1 MREETMSESELR
13 ERRKLDWAFAA
24 VAIAVALITFLKG
37 FRMPN
42 AWAATHFAFNYSQ
55 GFVRRG
61 LVGEIARQIGG
72 DDVFQYNPF
81 ALVSFLVLLGVG
93 VALGFA
99 VRQALRS
106 DPSDHGFRVAVLAFA
121 ASPAMVFFVHSVGY
135 FEDLAILLIL
145 PLILFAHRLRNR
157 YVIFYIVLL
166 LGLLF
171 AFVHEVLVVMF
182 GPVFVFAF
190 ACHIV
195 RDTRRYGVKPSRLA
209 VLIAHAVVITAIIF
223 VVAMIVSTLG
233 SDDAARIRGLQRFLR
248 QHADF
253 PIRAESF
260 QALGRSSHENLTK
273 LMPWYWEMESSREL
287 ASRTWIAYLP
297 GFAFF
302 LYYGVWAIS
311 RPALPRRLT
320 WMFASLYVA
329 VTISAHFLNLV
340 GWDWNRWN
348 AITLFAGLLSLL
360 FFKRYFRTRSTPRS
374 PAHVWALGAIAAA
387 LGLAGDYQLNDGFK
401 VQFYPFDKQFDTMEN
416 LVKKDFK
423 FRPRR

>member
-1 MREETMSESELR
+1 MSETELR
-13 ERRKLDWAFAA
+13 EGRKLDWAFAA
-24 VAIAVALITFLKG
+24 IAIVVALVTFLKG

-61 LVGEIARQIGG
+61 LLGEIARQIGG

-81 ALVSFLVLLGVG
+81 AVVSFLALLGIAVLLG
-93 VALGFA
+93 FA
-99 VRQALRS
+99 ARQALRS
-106 DPSDHGFRVAVLAFA
+106 DPGDHGFRMAVLAFA
-121 ASPAMVFFVHSVGY
+121 ASPAIVFFVHSVGY

-145 PLILFAHRLRNR
+145 PFILLVRRIRNR
-157 YVIFYIVLL
+157 YAIFHIILV
-166 LGLLF
+166 LGLFF

-195 RDTRRYGVKPSRLA
+195 HDTRRYGLKPSRLA
-209 VLIAHAVVITAIIF
+209 SLIAHAVMVTALIF
-223 VVAMIVSTLG
+223 VVSMIVSTLG
-233 SDDAARIRGLQRFLR
+233 SEDAARIRALQRFLR

-253 PIRAESF
+253 PIRYESF
-260 QALGRSSHENLTK
+260 EALGRSSRENVTK

-287 ASRTWIAYLP
+287 ATRTWVAYLP

-311 RPALPRRLT
+311 RPGLPRRLT
-320 WMFASLYVA
+320 WLFAIGYVG

-360 FFKRYFRTRSTPRS
+360 FFKRYFRSRPGRRAPT
-374 PAHVWALGAIAAA
+374 HVWALGAIATA

-401 VQFYPFDKQFDTMEN
+401 VQFYPFDKQFDTVEH
-416 LVKKDFK
+416 LIDGDFK

>member
-1 MREETMSESELR
+1 MIEPELR
-13 ERRKLDWAFAA
+13 ARRRFDWAFAA
-24 VAIAVALITFLKG
+24 IAIVVALITFLKG

-61 LVGEIARQIGG
+61 LVGEIARQLGG

-81 ALVSFLVLLGVG
+81 ALVSFLVLLAIG

-99 VRQALRS
+99 VRQALKS
-106 DPSDHGFRVAVLAFA
+106 DPSDHGFRAAVLAFA

-145 PLILFAHRLRNR
+145 PLILFGHKVRNR
-157 YVIFYIVLL
+157 YAIFYIVLF

-190 ACHIV
+190 VCHIV
-195 RDTRRYGVKPSRLA
+195 RDTRRDGFKPSRLA
-209 VLIAHAVVITAIIF
+209 VLLVHAVMVTALIA
-223 VVAMIVSTLG
+223 VASVIVSTVG
-233 SDDAARIRGLQRFLR
+233 SEDAERIRALQRFLR

-253 PIRAESF
+253 PIRYESF
-260 QALGRSSHENLTK
+260 EALGRSSHENLTK
-273 LMPWYWEMESSREL
+273 LMPWYWEMEGSREL
-287 ASRTWIAYLP
+287 ATRTWIAYLP
-297 GFAFF
+297 AFVFF

-311 RPALPRRLT
+311 RPQLPRPLT
-320 WMFASLYVA
+320 WLFASLYVG

-360 FFKRYFRTRSTPRS
+360 FFKRYFSSRVGLRTPT
-374 PAHVWALGAIAAA
+374 HVWALGAIAAA

-401 VQFYPFDKQFDTMEN
+401 VQFYPFKKQFDTVER
-416 LVKKDFK
+416 LIEKDFK
-423 FRPRR
+423 YRPRR